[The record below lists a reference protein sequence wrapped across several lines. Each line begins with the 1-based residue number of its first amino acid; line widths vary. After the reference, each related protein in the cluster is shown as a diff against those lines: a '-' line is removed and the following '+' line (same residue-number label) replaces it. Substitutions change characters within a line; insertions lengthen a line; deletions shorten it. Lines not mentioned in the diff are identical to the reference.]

1 VEYVLKP
8 IAQTVI
14 KMDLTVKADF
24 IWNSRWH
31 STKEIFWLM
40 VDDQNEIFHQE
51 SFAISATQIQQN
63 QSVNISFFI
72 PYRSKATYYRLSV
85 TSDSWVIEDI

>member
-1 VEYVLKP
+1 MTLCISNHISNVLKKFVSNLPSIQVEYVLKP

-24 IWNSRWH
+24 VWNSRWH

-40 VDDQNEIFHQE
+40 VDDQNEIFH
-51 SFAISATQIQQN
+51 
-63 QSVNISFFI
+63 
-72 PYRSKATYYRLSV
+72 
-85 TSDSWVIEDI
+85 